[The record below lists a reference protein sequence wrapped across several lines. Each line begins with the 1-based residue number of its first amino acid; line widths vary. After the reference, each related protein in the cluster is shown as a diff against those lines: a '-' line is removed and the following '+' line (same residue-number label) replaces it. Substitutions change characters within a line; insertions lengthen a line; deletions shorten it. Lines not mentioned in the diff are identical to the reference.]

1 MAEQHTSLAA
11 PGARGGPMPF
21 SAGAQVG
28 VASEPVSRPST
39 SKWRVP
45 LVLLVIM
52 LVVGGAVFVVGS
64 MLQPAAVVGT
74 DAQRSALAYRFTYPP
89 DTPADRI
96 LFKTTVGITL
106 THLASKP
113 DKVVLAPVQG
123 ERQGSFT
130 WTVIPHQGSRGV
142 RRLLGE
148 SEIGGT
154 TYKLCEAISDPASP
168 QPQYAE
174 RYFMVN
180 NSGPR
185 YTVPQR
191 TDSAAFIAFMTL
203 AIAKVPEGQASVGKP
218 LPADVLALAEKLI
231 PICTGQ

>member
-1 MAEQHTSLAA
+1 MSERNTALAA
-11 PGARGGPMPF
+11 HGATAPF
-21 SAGAQVG
+21 SAGEQVG
-28 VASEPVSRPST
+28 VSSEPLVRPS
-39 SKWRVP
+39 SNRWRAP
-45 LVLLVIM
+45 LILLVIM
-52 LVVGGAVFVVGS
+52 LVVGGAVFVLGS
-64 MLQPAAVVGT
+64 MLAPAAVVGT
-74 DAQRSALAYRFTYPP
+74 DAQRSALAYRFTYPS
-89 DTPADRI
+89 DTPPDRI

-106 THLASKP
+106 THLANKP
-113 DKVVLAPVQG
+113 DKVVLAPVVG
-123 ERQGSFT
+123 EKQGSFT

-174 RYFMVN
+174 RYSMVN
-180 NSGPR
+180 NSGAR

-191 TDSAAFIAFMTL
+191 TDSAAFIEFLTL

-231 PICTGQ
+231 PLCTGP

>member
-1 MAEQHTSLAA
+1 MAEQNMALA
-11 PGARGGPMPF
+11 PTARGATIPF
-21 SAGAQVG
+21 AAGEQVG
-28 VASEPVSRPST
+28 VSSEPAPRAPRT
-39 SKWRVP
+39 SWRVP
-45 LVLLVIM
+45 IILLVIM
-52 LVVGGAVFVVGS
+52 LIVGGAVFVVGS
-64 MLQPAAVVGT
+64 MMQPAAVMGT
-74 DAQRSALAYRFTYPP
+74 DAQRSALAYRFTYPS

-96 LFKTTVGITL
+96 LFKTSVGITL
-106 THLASKP
+106 THLANKP
-113 DKVVLAPVQG
+113 DKVVLAPVLG

-130 WTVIPHQGSRGV
+130 WTIIPHQGSRGV

-148 SEIGGT
+148 SEIGGV

-180 NSGPR
+180 NSGAR

-191 TDSAAFIAFMTL
+191 TDSTPFIDFLTQ

-231 PICTGQ
+231 PLCTGQ